1 MCEATFGESCNTSYN
16 FNENSKNMQ
25 WQNTVTIITGASSGI
40 GKATLELLRKEGSL
54 VYNLDN
60 TPPEQPDPFFINCD
74 VSNRV
79 DVGQAIN
86 TIYSKEKRIDF
97 LFTNAGRHLFANIE
111 DTSYEQL
118 ENLVGINIMGTFYM
132 LKSVIPIMKQQQKGS
147 IVIMGSD
154 QAFVGKSSSAVYGMT
169 KGAVAQLTKSTA
181 IDYAAFNIR
190 VNCIC
195 PGTIQTP
202 LLDKAVKQVINKS
215 GQEAAEIY
223 TSLNKAQPLGRI
235 GQPEEIAKTVRFLLS
250 DDSSFITGAQIAAD
264 GGYTCQ

>member
-1 MCEATFGESCNTSYN
+1 M
-16 FNENSKNMQ
+16 K
-25 WQNTVTIITGASSGI
+25 WQNTVTVITGASSGI

-60 TPPEQPDPFFINCD
+60 TPPAQTDPCFIVCD

-79 DVGQAIN
+79 SVEHAIQ
-86 TIYSKEKRIDF
+86 TIYEKEKRINF
-97 LFTNAGRHLFANIE
+97 LFANAGRHLFANIE

-118 ENLVGINIMGTFYM
+118 DSLVGINLKGTFYL
-132 LKSVIPIMKQQQKGS
+132 LKTVIPIMKQQQKGS
-147 IVIMGSD
+147 IVLMGSD
-154 QAFVGKSSSAVYGMT
+154 QAFVGKASSAVYGMT

-181 IDYAAFNIR
+181 IDYASFNIR

-202 LLDKAVKQVINKS
+202 LLDNAVKQFVNKS
-215 GQEAAEIY
+215 GQELSAVYAALD
-223 TSLNKAQPLGRI
+223 TAQPLGRI
-235 GQPEEIAKTVRFLLS
+235 GRPEEIADTVRFLFS
-250 DDSSFITGAQIAAD
+250 DDSSFITGALIAAD

>member
-1 MCEATFGESCNTSYN
+1 
-16 FNENSKNMQ
+16 MQ
-25 WQNTVTIITGASSGI
+25 WEKSVTIITGASSGI
-40 GKATLELLRKEGSL
+40 GKATSELLGKEGSR

-60 TPPEQPDPFFINCD
+60 TPPASPDPFFIACD

-79 DVGQAIN
+79 NVEQAIQ
-86 TIYSKEKRIDF
+86 TIYQKEKRIDF

-118 ENLVGINIMGTFYM
+118 ESLVGINLMGTFYL
-132 LKSVIPIMKQQQKGS
+132 LKNVLPVMKQQQKGS
-147 IVIMGSD
+147 IVLMGSD
-154 QAFVGKSSSAVYGMT
+154 QAFIGKASSAVYGMT

-202 LLDKAVKQVINKS
+202 LLDNAVKQFVKKS
-215 GQEAAEIY
+215 GQEADSVYAALD
-223 TSLNKAQPLGRI
+223 TAQPLGRI
-235 GQPEEIAKTVRFLLS
+235 GRPEEIASTVRFLFS
-250 DDSSFITGAQIAAD
+250 DDSSFITGALIAAD

>member
-1 MCEATFGESCNTSYN
+1 
-16 FNENSKNMQ
+16 MQ
-25 WQNTVTIITGASSGI
+25 WQNTITIITGASSGI

-60 TPPEQPDPFFINCD
+60 TRSAQPDPYFIECD
-74 VSNRV
+74 VSNRMSV
-79 DVGQAIN
+79 EQAVK
-86 TIYSKEKRIDF
+86 TIYEKEKKIDF

-118 ENLVGINIMGTFYM
+118 ESLVSINLLGTFYL
-132 LKSVIPIMKQQQKGS
+132 LKTVIPIMKQQQKGS
-147 IVIMGSD
+147 IVLMGSD
-154 QAFVGKSSSAVYGMT
+154 QAFVGKASSAVYGMT

-181 IDYAAFNIR
+181 IDYASFNIR

-202 LLDKAVKQVINKS
+202 LLDNAVKQFVNKS
-215 GQEAAEIY
+215 GQETSAVYAALD
-223 TSLNKAQPLGRI
+223 TAQPLGRI
-235 GQPEEIAKTVRFLLS
+235 GQPEEIAKTVRFLFS
-250 DDSSFITGAQIAAD
+250 DDSSFITGALIAAD

>member
-1 MCEATFGESCNTSYN
+1 
-16 FNENSKNMQ
+16 MQ

-60 TPPEQPDPFFINCD
+60 TPAKQPDPYFIQCD
-74 VSNRV
+74 VSNPLNV
-79 DVGQAIN
+79 EQAIK
-86 TIYSKEKRIDF
+86 TIHEKEKRIDF

-118 ENLVGINIMGTFYM
+118 ESLVGINLMGTFYL

-147 IVIMGSD
+147 IVLMGSD
-154 QAFVGKSSSAVYGMT
+154 QAFVGKASSSVYGMT

-202 LLDKAVKQVINKS
+202 LLDNAVQQFVNRS
-215 GQEAAEIY
+215 GQETSAVY
-223 TSLNKAQPLGRI
+223 TALDTAQPLGRI

-250 DDSSFITGAQIAAD
+250 DDSSFITGALIAAD